1 MIAAIVMGII
11 AYLAYPPEMWSIHFT
26 KFSMGLWLRILATF
40 VFGLLAVSVF
50 VTRLTKR
57 W

>member
-1 MIAAIVMGII
+1 MLAAIVMGII

-26 KFSMGLWLRILATF
+26 KFSMGMWLRILATF

-50 VTRLTKR
+50 VTSLPKR
-57 W
+57 